1 MPALC
6 FAPAEL
12 KSGRSGS
19 VELPSHIQLP
29 KETMFDK
36 TGQWI
41 HLETFDGFDN
51 GLSDLIELWSSKT
64 ATQAIKES
72 ALAHFKEDLEG
83 AALNWADNRA
93 KLKKFASIGKELA
106 EFEEAL
112 TDGSGI
118 APDPDNAAPVKS
130 KKT

>member
-1 MPALC
+1 
-6 FAPAEL
+6 
-12 KSGRSGS
+12 
-19 VELPSHIQLP
+19 
-29 KETMFDK
+29 MFDK

-93 KLKKFASIGKELA
+93 KLKKFAAIAKELA

-112 TDGSGI
+112 KDGSGI
-118 APDPDNAAPVKS
+118 SPEPDNSAP